1 LITQAVNIVVE
12 RQKQRKNMKNHAA
25 KKETMTD
32 IVGQKKD
39 IFLVTMTTDIIKKER
54 EKLKKIIDEK
64 TRDLNLYLS
73 VI

>member
-1 LITQAVNIVVE
+1 MITQAVNIVVE
-12 RQKQRKNMKNHAA
+12 RQKHRKNMKNHAT

-64 TRDLNLYLS
+64 TRDLNLYLPF
-73 VI
+73 I